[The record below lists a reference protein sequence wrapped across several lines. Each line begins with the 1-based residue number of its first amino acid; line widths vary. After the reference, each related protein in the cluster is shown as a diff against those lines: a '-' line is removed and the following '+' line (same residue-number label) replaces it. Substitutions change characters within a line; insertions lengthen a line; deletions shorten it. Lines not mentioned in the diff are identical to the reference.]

1 MKDLRCFYK
10 SEELMNKHVKKKMI
24 NSLEYAQQLDNEDKL
39 KDFRD
44 RFLIPKVNGEES
56 VYFTANSLGLQPKAT
71 RDYINE
77 QLDVWA
83 ELGVEGHFEGKQPWT
98 TYHEAF
104 PQQLSKIVGCKPNEV
119 VAMGQLSV
127 NLHLLMVSFYRPTKQ
142 RFKIICEAKAF
153 PSDQYAIE
161 SQVKFHG
168 FHPDEAIIEVVQRQ
182 GGHTIRNEDIIA
194 AIRENADTLALVIIG
209 GINYYTGQV
218 FDIKSITEAAHEV
231 GAYAGYDLAHAAGNV
246 ELKLHDWQVD
256 FACWCTYKYLN
267 SSPGGVAGIYIHE
280 KHTSNKDL
288 PRFAGWWGHDKGS
301 RFQMGKE
308 FNPIPTADGWQL
320 SNGPVLLLAAHKA
333 SLDIFEEAGF
343 ENVLLKGRALSN
355 YLLFILDDINASQSK
370 KVIEVITPRADHE
383 KGCQVSMLMLERG
396 KEIFEELKAKGV
408 IADWREP
415 NVIRVAPAPLFN
427 TFSDIWKFGNIIK
440 NILEK

>member
-1 MKDLRCFYK
+1 
-10 SEELMNKHVKKKMI
+10 MI
-24 NSLEYAQQLDNEDKL
+24 NSLDYARQLDNEDQL
-39 KDFRD
+39 KGFRNK
-44 RFLIPKVNGEES
+44 FLIPKVNGQEA

-71 RDYINE
+71 KDYLQE

-104 PQQLSKIVGCKPNEV
+104 PQQLSKIVGCKPEEV

-127 NLHLLMVSFYRPTKQ
+127 NLHLLMVSFYRPSKQ

-161 SQVKFHG
+161 SQVRFHG
-168 FHPDEAIIEVVQRQ
+168 FDPAEAIVEVVQRE
-182 GGHTIRNEDIIA
+182 GEHTIRNEDIIA
-194 AIRENADTLALVIIG
+194 AIENNAEGVALVLIG

-218 FDIKSITEAAHEV
+218 FDMRAITEAAHKV
-231 GAYAGYDLAHAAGNV
+231 GARAGFDLAHAAGNI
-246 ELKLHDWQVD
+246 ELRLHDWNID

-267 SSPGGVAGIYIHE
+267 SGPGGIAGIFIHE
-280 KHTSNKDL
+280 KHIANKDL

-301 RFQMGKE
+301 RFKMGKD

-333 SLDIFEEAGF
+333 ALDIFEEAGF
-343 ENVLLKGRALSN
+343 ENLVKKGRQLSN
-355 YLLFILDDINASQSK
+355 YLLFVLDDINASQTH
-370 KVIEVITPRADHE
+370 KVIEVITPRADNG

-396 KEIFEELKAKGV
+396 KEIFAALKAQGV

-427 TFSDIWKFGNIIK
+427 TFEDIWKFGNIVK
-440 NILEK
+440 TILEK